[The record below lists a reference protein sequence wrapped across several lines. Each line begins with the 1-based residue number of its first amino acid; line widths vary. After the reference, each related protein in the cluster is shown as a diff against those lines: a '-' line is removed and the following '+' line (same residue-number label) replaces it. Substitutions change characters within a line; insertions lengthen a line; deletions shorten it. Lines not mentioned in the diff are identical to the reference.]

1 MIIIVKKKGL
11 LKIKNLSLK
20 CALGKKGIKKNKKE
34 VDKTTH
40 KGIISLGFLKT

>member
-20 CALGKKGIKKNKKE
+20 CALGRGGVKKNKKE
-34 VDKTTH
+34 GDKATP
-40 KGIISLGFLKT
+40 KGIFSLGEI